1 MIKSYIPKRSRL
13 STIKQNI
20 RSKVLVRALKKT
32 FKKNFNQLNEGI
44 NVLEFGPGY
53 GDLAIELSKAF
64 KIKNY
69 YFIDHSQENLD
80 HIQNVLKLKNASF
93 FCHDANLLI
102 SEEVKE
108 NFNLVI
114 SSHVIEHL
122 ENPSKH
128 LDDFYSLLEQDSYGL
143 ISTPNLDSLDA
154 IKLGNNWR
162 GYKDETHISLLSYD
176 ELEAEIQR
184 KKFKISLSGT
194 SPNSLMEILYQK
206 SLNSIFFSKFHLGDS
221 SNIIFKKSCQNK

>member
-1 MIKSYIPKRSRL
+1 MIKSYIPKRSKL
-13 STIKQNI
+13 SMIKQKV
-20 RSKVLVRALKKT
+20 RSKILVRTLKKI
-32 FKKNFNQLNEGI
+32 FKKNFNQLDEGI

-53 GDLAIELSKAF
+53 GDLAVELSKVF

-69 YFIDHSQENLD
+69 FFVDHSQENLD
-80 HIQNVLKLKNASF
+80 HIQNILKVKNASF
-93 FCHDANLLI
+93 FCHDANKLI
-102 SEEVKE
+102 SEHVDK

-128 LDDFYSLLEQDSYGL
+128 IDDFYALLGQDSYGL

-154 IKLGNNWR
+154 IRLGNDWR

-176 ELEAEIQR
+176 ELEKEIGRR
-184 KKFKISLSGT
+184 KFEISLSGT
-194 SPNSLMEILYQK
+194 SPNSLMEVLYQK

-221 SNIIFKKSCQNK
+221 SNIIFKKAIENK

>member
-1 MIKSYIPKRSRL
+1 MIKSYIPKRSKL
-13 STIKQNI
+13 SMIKQTV
-20 RSKVLVRALKKT
+20 RSKILVRALKKI
-32 FKKNFNQLNEGI
+32 FKKNFNKLNEGI

-53 GDLAIELSKAF
+53 GDLAVELSKTF

-69 YFIDHSQENLD
+69 VFVDHSQENLD
-80 HIQNVLKLKNASF
+80 YIQNIIKVKSVSF
-93 FCHDANLLI
+93 FCHDANKLI
-102 SEEVKE
+102 SEQVD
-108 NFNLVI
+108 NSFNLVI

-128 LDDFYSLLEQDSYGL
+128 IDDFYALLDQDSYGL

-176 ELEAEIQR
+176 ELEKEIGRR
-184 KKFKISLSGT
+184 KFEISISGT
-194 SPNSLMEILYQK
+194 SPNSLMEVLYQK

-221 SNIIFKKSCQNK
+221 SNIIFKKAIENK

>member
-1 MIKSYIPKRSRL
+1 MIKSYIPKRSKL
-13 STIKQNI
+13 SMIKQTV
-20 RSKVLVRALKKT
+20 RSKILVRALNKI
-32 FKKNFNQLNEGI
+32 FKKNFNKLNEGI
-44 NVLEFGPGY
+44 SVLEFGPGY
-53 GDLAIELSKAF
+53 GDLAVELSKTF

-69 YFIDHSQENLD
+69 VFVDHSQENLD
-80 HIQNVLKLKNASF
+80 YIQNIIKVKRVSF
-93 FCHDANLLI
+93 FCHDANELI
-102 SEEVKE
+102 SEQVD
-108 NFNLVI
+108 NSFNLVI

-128 LDDFYSLLEQDSYGL
+128 IDDFYALLDQDSYGL

-176 ELEAEIQR
+176 ELEKEIGRR
-184 KKFKISLSGT
+184 KFEISLSGT
-194 SPNSLMEILYQK
+194 SPNSLMEVLYQK

-221 SNIIFKKSCQNK
+221 SNIIFKKAIENK

>member
-1 MIKSYIPKRSRL
+1 MIKSYIPKRSKL
-13 STIKQNI
+13 SMIKQTV
-20 RSKVLVRALKKT
+20 RSKILVRALKKI
-32 FKKNFNQLNEGI
+32 FKKNFNKLNEGI

-53 GDLAIELSKAF
+53 GDLAVELSKAF

-69 YFIDHSQENLD
+69 VFVDHSQENLD
-80 HIQNVLKLKNASF
+80 YIQNIIKVKSVSF
-93 FCHDANLLI
+93 FCRDANKLI
-102 SEEVKE
+102 SEQVD
-108 NFNLVI
+108 NSFNLVI

-128 LDDFYSLLEQDSYGL
+128 IDDFYALLDQDSYGL
-143 ISTPNLDSLDA
+143 ISTPNLDSLNA

-176 ELEAEIQR
+176 ELEKEIERR
-184 KKFKISLSGT
+184 KFEISLSGT
-194 SPNSLMEILYQK
+194 SPNSLMEVLYQK

-221 SNIIFKKSCQNK
+221 SNIIFKKAIENK

>member
-1 MIKSYIPKRSRL
+1 MIKSYIPKRSKL
-13 STIKQNI
+13 SMIKQNI
-20 RSKVLVRALKKT
+20 RSKILVRNIKKI
-32 FKKNFNQLNEGI
+32 FKKNFNQLKEGI
-44 NVLEFGPGY
+44 NVLEYGPGY
-53 GDLAIELSKAF
+53 GDLAVELSKAF

-69 YFIDHSQENLD
+69 FFVDHSKENLD
-80 HIQNVLKLKNASF
+80 YIQNILKVKNASF
-93 FCHDANLLI
+93 FCHDANKLI
-102 SEEVKE
+102 SEQVDI

-128 LDDFYSLLEQDSYGL
+128 LDDFYALLDWESYGL

-162 GYKDETHISLLSYD
+162 GYKDETHISLLSYG
-176 ELEAEIQR
+176 ELEKEIER
-184 KKFKISLSGT
+184 KKFEISLSGT
-194 SPNSLMEILYQK
+194 SPNSLIEILYQK

-221 SNIIFKKSCQNK
+221 SNIIFKKATQNK

>member
-1 MIKSYIPKRSRL
+1 MIKSYIPKRSKL
-13 STIKQNI
+13 SMIKQTV
-20 RSKVLVRALKKT
+20 RSKILVRALNKI
-32 FKKNFNQLNEGI
+32 FKKNFNKLNEGI
-44 NVLEFGPGY
+44 SVLEFGPGY
-53 GDLAIELSKAF
+53 GDLAVELSKTF

-69 YFIDHSQENLD
+69 VFVDHSQENLD
-80 HIQNVLKLKNASF
+80 YIQNIIKVKRVSF
-93 FCHDANLLI
+93 FCHDANKLI
-102 SEEVKE
+102 SEQVD
-108 NFNLVI
+108 NSFNLVI

-128 LDDFYSLLEQDSYGL
+128 IDDFYALLDQDSYGL

-176 ELEAEIQR
+176 ELEKEIGRR
-184 KKFKISLSGT
+184 KFEISLSGT
-194 SPNSLMEILYQK
+194 SPNSLMEVLYQK

-221 SNIIFKKSCQNK
+221 SNIIFKKAIENK

>member
-1 MIKSYIPKRSRL
+1 MIKSYIPKRSKL
-13 STIKQNI
+13 SMIKQNI
-20 RSKVLVRALKKT
+20 RSKILVNSLKKI
-32 FKKNFNQLNEGI
+32 FKKSLFQFNEGI

-69 YFIDHSQENLD
+69 YFIDHSQDNLD
-80 HIQNVLKLKNASF
+80 HIQKVLKVKNASF
-93 FCHDANLLI
+93 FCRDANHLI
-102 SEEVKE
+102 SEEVVE
-108 NFNLVI
+108 NFDLVI

-128 LDDFYSLLEQDSYGL
+128 LDDFYDLLDQDGYGL

-154 IKLGNNWR
+154 IKLGNSWR
-162 GYKDETHISLLSYD
+162 GYKDETHISLLSFN
-176 ELEAEIQR
+176 ELEREIEN

-194 SPNSLMEILYQK
+194 SPNSLIEILYQK

-221 SNIIFKKSCQNK
+221 SNIIFKKILLK